1 MEERFEGA
9 SMMVNTLELN
19 LPSIGVE
26 RALDLRVI
34 ECPGTEG
41 YDVVEVS
48 AEPIWRGMGFGAGK
62 NLDMRVKETVLNLD
76 CKGLEVSREVVVPEV
91 WSGAVLNQI
100 EVTASKAGADG
111 GEEGKISCA
120 GAAGS
125 LMESL
130 VLSPPAG
137 SAHVMEALKQLA
149 SDGGDSVMD
158 MVKSWP
164 RAGVYARVST
174 QAQEDDGTSL
184 DTQVE
189 GGVIGALKDGYQVVD
204 ESIWRDVASGVSTV
218 RPGLTK
224 MMEAIERGE
233 VELVYI
239 YDPDRLA
246 REALL
251 VLNLCEQVEAAG
263 GAVRFV
269 YGPSVDTDE
278 GKLLAYLLG
287 YAAGVERKKIAERTM
302 RAKRRVAE
310 NGRMPVGVGGGGI
323 FGYDY
328 DPVTKKRTI
337 NEAEAAIVR
346 LMFEWY
352 ASGWTS
358 HAIAKELN
366 DRGVPTKRGKL
377 WHPRTVEYILR
388 HTSYIGVDYFG
399 KNRCRIVYEKRY
411 TREEKKKIIVTPRPE
426 SDWVRIEG
434 DSPRIVSDELH
445 AKVQRRFAM
454 PRPRRTQKHFY
465 FLTGFIRCKVC
476 GSPICGGSQY
486 RGVRRYRCRGTAA
499 TSTRGKICNAPY
511 IDADLFEETVLE
523 GVKAALRD
531 PDVVLSEL
539 EEFLKG
545 GEGDIS
551 DEVTDLKK
559 KIEEC
564 RKKESRLLG
573 LFGEGQ
579 IDQDLLMKQVG
590 PVKVYREE
598 CERTLAR
605 IESQRETALN
615 ADEVR
620 ELVRERCR
628 ELADGLDDLDYDG
641 KCALMHALDVQ
652 AVAVRGEVE
661 IWIVVSGKCTTTEH
675 TSA

>member
-1 MEERFEGA
+1 MKERFEGA
-9 SMMVNTLELN
+9 STKVNTLEPN
-19 LPSIGVE
+19 LPIFGVE

-48 AEPIWRGMGFGAGK
+48 VEPMWRGIWCGAGE
-62 NLDMRVKETVLNLD
+62 NLDLRVKETVVYLD
-76 CKGLEVSREVVVPEV
+76 CKGLAVSREVMVPEA
-91 WSGAVLNQI
+91 WSGDVLNRLGL
-100 EVTASKAGADG
+100 AAFKAAADR
-111 GEEGKISCA
+111 GEEAEISCT
-120 GAAGS
+120 GDAGS

-137 SAHVMEALKQLA
+137 SGPVMDELKRLA
-149 SDGGDSVMD
+149 SDGGNSVME
-158 MVKSWP
+158 MLKSWP

-224 MMEAIERGE
+224 MMGAIERGE

-251 VLNLCEQVEAAG
+251 VLNLCEQVETAG
-263 GAVRFV
+263 GSVRFIH
-269 YGPSVDTDE
+269 GPSVDTDE
-278 GKLLAYLLG
+278 GKLLAYLMG
-287 YAAGVERKKIAERTM
+287 YAAGEERKKIAERTM

-352 ASGWTS
+352 ADGWTS

-366 DRGVPTKRGKL
+366 KRGVPTKRGKL

-388 HTSYIGVDYFG
+388 HTSYIGVDYYG
-399 KNRCRIVYEKRY
+399 KNRCRVVYEKRY
-411 TREEKKKIIVTPRPE
+411 TQDEKKKIIVTPRPE
-426 SDWVRIEG
+426 SEWVRIEG

-454 PRPRRTQKHFY
+454 PRPRRTQKDFY
-465 FLTGFIRCKVC
+465 FLTGFVRCKVC
-476 GSPICGGSQY
+476 GSPICGGSRY

-499 TSTRGKICNAPY
+499 TSTRGKICKAPY
-511 IDADLFEETVLE
+511 IDGDLFEETVLE

-551 DEVTDLKK
+551 EEVTDLKK

-573 LFGEGQ
+573 LFGDGH

-605 IESQRETALN
+605 IESQRETALK

-652 AVAVRGEVE
+652 VVAVRGEVE
-661 IWIVVSGKCTTTEH
+661 IWIIVSGKCTTTGH